1 MEPMTAATAGLFA
14 AWAVHDVEEVF
25 TLQETSRQLCA
36 RLPES
41 VPVPDAWR
49 EHGLPR
55 RQVLTGISVM
65 GVVMAAAAAD
75 GYRTGGRSA
84 LYQTALLGFG
94 LHGLGHL
101 AMAAG
106 LRGYASGAVTSAT
119 VVIPYWVAAT
129 RRLDAAE
136 VPSRRSLPLAA
147 AALPVAIWGAH
158 GLAYLLSRSTRRDL
172 PGRQEVE

>member
-25 TLQETSRQLCA
+25 TLQETSRQIFS

-41 VPVPDAWR
+41 VPVPEAWR
-49 EHGLPR
+49 THGLPR
-55 RQVLTGISVM
+55 EQVLTGISVM
-65 GVVMAAAAAD
+65 GALIAAASLD
-75 GYRTGGRSA
+75 GYRTRGASGF
-84 LYQTALLGFG
+84 YQTTLLGFG
-94 LHGLGHL
+94 VHGIGHL

-119 VVIPYWVAAT
+119 VVIPFWVGAT
-129 RRLDAAE
+129 RRLDATG

-158 GLAYLLSRSTRRDL
+158 GLAYLLTRWTRRDL
-172 PGRQEVE
+172 PGRQEVG